1 MISMQQYEWTNS
13 LTDNSNFRILPYIDI
28 TKETYKNPICVLGMP
43 GIADIG
49 KFAVDQLIGILN
61 ATRVCDIIFYD
72 YPAGAIIDNSIL
84 SIPKAEILAY
94 KDKRGERDIILVT
107 ADAQAMT
114 PKGIYEIS
122 DLISALLYRLG
133 VTEIISLG
141 ALPGKPNNDSMNIYV
156 TKTEDFDLQE
166 LSLHDRCQKI
176 SKAVLIG
183 ANGLIPSLA
192 YSRFGINGTVFL
204 TETDK
209 KPSISEGITD
219 LKASIYLLEF
229 VANHYKFPIE
239 AVFSNKKVSDLS
251 RDLEEKRKKLEKE
264 LDSYKPL
271 EGKVEQDKTLYI

>member
-1 MISMQQYEWTNS
+1 MILMQQYEWTNN
-13 LTDNSNFRILPYIDI
+13 LTDNFNFRIIPYIDI
-28 TKETYKNPICVLGMP
+28 TTETYNDPICVLGMP

-72 YPAGAIIDNSIL
+72 YPAGAIIDNSVL

-94 KDKRGERDIILVT
+94 RDKRKERDIILVT

-122 DLISALLYRLG
+122 DLISVLLYRLG
-133 VTEIISLG
+133 VKEIISLG
-141 ALPGKPNNDSMNIYV
+141 ALPGRRNKDSMNIYI
-156 TKTEDFDLQE
+156 TKTEDFEIDE
-166 LSLHDRCQKI
+166 FSPNNRCKKI

-192 YSRFGINGTVFL
+192 HSRFSINGTVFL

-219 LKASIYLLEF
+219 LKASIQLLEF
-229 VANHYKFPIE
+229 VANYYKFPIE
-239 AVFSNKKVSDLS
+239 AVFSNKKVTDLS
-251 RDLEEKRKKLEKE
+251 KDLEEKRKKLEKE
-264 LDSYKPL
+264 LESYKPM

>member
-1 MISMQQYEWTNS
+1 MQTFEWINNIS
-13 LTDNSNFRILPYIDI
+13 DNQTFRIIPYIDI
-28 TKETYKNPICVLGMP
+28 VKESFVNPICILGMP

-61 ATRVCDIIFYD
+61 ASRVCDIIFYD

-84 SIPKAEILAY
+84 SIPKAEVLAY
-94 KDKRGERDIILVT
+94 RDKHKIRDVILVT

-122 DLISALLYRLG
+122 DLITILLHRLG
-133 VTEIISLG
+133 VKEIISLG
-141 ALPGKPNNDSMNIYV
+141 ALPGRNNDPMNIYI
-156 TKTEDFDLQE
+156 TKTEDFDIKE
-166 LSLHDRCQKI
+166 FSLNSQCQKI

-192 YSRFGINGTVFL
+192 YSRFAIDGTVFL

-219 LKASIYLLEF
+219 LKASIQLLEF
-229 VANHYKFPIE
+229 VANHYKLPIE

-251 RDLEEKRKKLEKE
+251 KDLEEKRKKLEKE
-264 LDSYKPL
+264 LESYKPM

>member
-1 MISMQQYEWTNS
+1 
-13 LTDNSNFRILPYIDI
+13 
-28 TKETYKNPICVLGMP
+28 MP

-72 YPAGAIIDNSIL
+72 YPAGAIIDNSVL
-84 SIPKAEILAY
+84 SIPKAEVLAY
-94 KDKRGERDIILVT
+94 RDKNKERDIILVT

-122 DLISALLYRLG
+122 DVITVLLHRMG

-141 ALPGKPNNDSMNIYV
+141 ALPGKKNNTEPMNIYI
-156 TKTEDFDLQE
+156 TKTQDFDLSEFPNSQ
-166 LSLHDRCQKI
+166 CQKI

-192 YSRFGINGTVFL
+192 NSRFSINGTVFL
-204 TETDK
+204 TESDK

-219 LKASIYLLEF
+219 LKASIQLLEF
-229 VANHYKFPIE
+229 VANHYNLPIE

-251 RDLEEKRKKLEKE
+251 KDLEEKRKKLEKE
-264 LDSYKPL
+264 LESYKPM

>member
-1 MISMQQYEWTNS
+1 MHQYEWTNN
-13 LTDNSNFRILPYIDI
+13 LADNSNYRIIPYVDI
-28 TKETYKNPICVLGMP
+28 TTETYNNPICVLGMP

-94 KDKRGERDIILVT
+94 KDKHNSRDIILVT

-122 DLISALLYRLG
+122 DLISVLLNRLG
-133 VTEIISLG
+133 VKEIISLG
-141 ALPGKPNNDSMNIYV
+141 ALPGKRNPDSMNIYV
-156 TKTEDFDLQE
+156 TKTEGFE
-166 LSLHDRCQKI
+166 IEEFTSSTRCQKI

-183 ANGLIPSLA
+183 ANGLIPTLA
-192 YSRFGINGTVFL
+192 YSRFSIQGTVFL

-219 LKASIYLLEF
+219 LKASIQLLEF

-251 RDLEEKRKKLEKE
+251 KDLEEKRKKLEKE
-264 LDSYKPL
+264 LESYKPM